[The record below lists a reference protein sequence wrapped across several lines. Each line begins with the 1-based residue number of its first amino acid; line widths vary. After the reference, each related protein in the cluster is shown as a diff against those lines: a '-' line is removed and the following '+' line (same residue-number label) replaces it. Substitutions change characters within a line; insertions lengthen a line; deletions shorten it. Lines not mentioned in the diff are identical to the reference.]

1 MSYTES
7 LAWML
12 ACSFCRT
19 WSLKLRV
26 CRRCPRLPPP
36 TVLPTWAISH
46 TACRYIYC
54 IYNIY
59 VLLYQIAGCVLHYNL
74 YVSDLMFFPTYKNH
88 IEWKVWRLSLIA
100 VNFLCRIWWPFFQ
113 DKTPTCLPNSP
124 TCLGSS
130 LCTSRSAFLCRNILF
145 VWNSL
150 LFSISTVYVFF
161 EKYAPQ
167 TFYTV
172 WSNLLKYAVYSGA
185 H

>member
-12 ACSFCRT
+12 ACFFCRT
-19 WSLKLRV
+19 WSLNPRV
-26 CRRCPRLPPP
+26 PPP
-36 TVLPTWAISH
+36 MVWPTWATSH
-46 TACRYIYC
+46 TACRYVYHIYKMY
-54 IYNIY
+54 IW
-59 VLLYQIAGCVLHYNL
+59 LYQIAGCVLHNSL
-74 YVSDLMFFPTYKNH
+74 YVSDVMFFPTFKNH
-88 IEWKVWRLSLIA
+88 MEWYVWRLSLIA
-100 VNFLCRIWWPFFQ
+100 VNFFCRIWWPLFQ

-150 LFSISTVYVFF
+150 QISISTVYVFF

-172 WSNLLKYAVYSGA
+172 WSNLLKYAVYSGP